1 MLELLLTS
9 FPVVIRY
16 FQLKR
21 RGEAMSVW
29 NMRTAV
35 LIWAVLAFL
44 LFLVIFYFHPKSYSG
59 VVPFRTISVVSQ
71 ASGPVTELNVG
82 NGQRVEAGDLLFR
95 VDDRA
100 QRAALEQAEA
110 EFAKIEAAES
120 KAAETL
126 KVAQSA
132 VAEAKASLDKL
143 RVDLENAQ
151 TLVSRNVG
159 TRDAVR
165 QLESSVAMAEAGL
178 AAAEAQVALAQ
189 TDISETLPAQRRAA
203 EAALHSAQVALAQTE
218 THAYSGGVVTQ
229 LSLSVGS
236 PASTLILS
244 PAMVIIP
251 DRTEGKP
258 VQIVAGFSQV
268 ANSTIYA
275 GMPAE
280 IACDSNIS
288 LSFRNA
294 VLPARVVAIQP
305 AISKGQVVPGG
316 RLMDPAEMLQRGSI
330 LVYLELAHPEH
341 EKIMLDGSGC
351 MVQTYTSNLPG
362 FFGHVIAA
370 TGLVKAVGL
379 RIKVW
384 GSLVS
389 GVGLAG
395 GGGH

>member
-1 MLELLLTS
+1 VFELLLTS
-9 FPVVIRY
+9 FPVIIRY

-21 RGEAMSVW
+21 RGEALTVW

-59 VVPFRTISVVSQ
+59 IVPFRTISVVAQ
-71 ASGPVTELNVG
+71 ASGPVTELPVR
-82 NGQRVEAGDLLFR
+82 NGQRVEPGDLLFR
-95 VDDRA
+95 VDSRS
-100 QRAALEQAEA
+100 QKAALAQAEA
-110 EFAKIEAAES
+110 EFAKISAAET
-120 KAAETL
+120 KAGETL
-126 KVAQSA
+126 KVAQFS
-132 VAEAKASLDKL
+132 VVEATASLEKL

-165 QLESSVAMAEAGL
+165 ELEASVAMAQ
-178 AAAEAQVALAQ
+178 AALESAEAQVGLAQ
-189 TDISETLPAQRRAA
+189 TDISESLPAQRRAA
-203 EAALHSAQVALAQTE
+203 EAVLESAKVAVDQTE
-218 THAYSGGVVTQ
+218 VRSYSGGVVTQ
-229 LSLSVGS
+229 LAMSVGS

-251 DRTEGKP
+251 DRPEGWP
-258 VQIVAGFSQV
+258 VRTIAGFSQV
-268 ANSTIYA
+268 ARGTIYD

-280 IACDSNIS
+280 IACDSNVS

-294 VLPARVVAIQP
+294 VLPARVVAVQP
-305 AISKGQVVPGG
+305 AISTGQIVPGG
-316 RLMDPAEMLQRGSI
+316 RLLDPADMLRRGSI
-330 LVYLELAHPEH
+330 LVYLELEYPEH

-351 MVQTYTSNLPG
+351 LIQTYTSNLPG
-362 FFGHVIAA
+362 FLGHVIAA
-370 TGLVKAVGL
+370 TGVIKAVGL

>member
-1 MLELLLTS
+1 
-9 FPVVIRY
+9 VVIRH

-21 RGEAMSVW
+21 RGEAMTVW

-59 VVPFRTISVVSQ
+59 IVPFRTISVVSQ
-71 ASGPVTELNVG
+71 TSGPVTELNVR
-82 NGQRVEAGDLLFR
+82 NGQRVKAGDLLFR
-95 VDDRA
+95 VDDRS

-110 EFAKIEAAES
+110 EFAKISAAET

-126 KVAQSA
+126 KVAQAA
-132 VAEAKASLDKL
+132 VVEAKASLDKL

-151 TLVSRNVG
+151 TLVTRNVG

-165 QLESSVAMAEAGL
+165 QLESSVEMGEARL
-178 AAAEAQVALAQ
+178 AAAEAQVSLAQ
-189 TDISETLPAQRRAA
+189 TDISESLPAQRQAA
-203 EAALHSAQVALAQTE
+203 EATLHSAQVALAQTE
-218 THAYSGGVVTQ
+218 VHSYSGGIVTQ
-229 LSLSVGS
+229 LVMSVGS

-251 DRTEGKP
+251 DRPAGSH
-258 VQIVAGFSQV
+258 VQTVAGFAQA
-268 ANSTIYA
+268 ANNTIYP

-280 IACDSNIS
+280 IACDSNLS

-294 VLPARVVAIQP
+294 VLPARVVSVQP
-305 AISKGQVVPGG
+305 AISTGQVLPSG
-316 RLMDPAEMLQRGSI
+316 RLMDPAEMLRRGSI
-330 LVYLELAHPEH
+330 LVYFELEYPEH
-341 EKIMLDGSGC
+341 EKILLDGSGC
-351 MVQTYTSNLPG
+351 MVQTYTNNLPG
-362 FFGHVIAA
+362 FIGHVIAA
-370 TGLVKAVGL
+370 TGMVKAVGL

-389 GVGLAG
+389 GVGLVG